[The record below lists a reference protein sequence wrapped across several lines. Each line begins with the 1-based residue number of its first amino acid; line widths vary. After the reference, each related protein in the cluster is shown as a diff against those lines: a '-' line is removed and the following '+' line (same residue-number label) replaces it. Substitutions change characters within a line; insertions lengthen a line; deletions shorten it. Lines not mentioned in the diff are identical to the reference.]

1 MQIEKHRVTEPGYR
15 LSIWLVVFFLGLCRI
30 PSLHADT
37 MTIGGTVTQSTQ
49 DGTGPAANNPG
60 LNDIKDGEAYSVSLS
75 FNGSIAAPGTYDLTG
90 STLSFSVVSAGA
102 VENQFDSVSLTVTQ
116 FGVFDQLSLF
126 ACLATGSGC
135 NQGNELDLS
144 FMIRAS
150 DLNSGNVTALG
161 VVNLLPLDLL
171 QDDGVTDIQGSI
183 ASYSYTPPGTTIPTP
198 EPASILLAASVFAA
212 LSLRLR
218 K

>member
-49 DGTGPAANNPG
+49 DGTGPAVNNSG

-75 FNGSIAAPGTYDLTG
+75 LTVDRR
-90 STLSFSVVSAGA
+90 SRYLRSDRVHSHSVVGGRRRIP
-102 VENQFDSVSLTVTQ
+102 DSVGLTVTQ

-126 ACLATGSGC
+126 ARLATGSGC
-135 NQGNELDLS
+135 N
-144 FMIRAS
+144 
-150 DLNSGNVTALG
+150 
-161 VVNLLPLDLL
+161 
-171 QDDGVTDIQGSI
+171 
-183 ASYSYTPPGTTIPTP
+183 
-198 EPASILLAASVFAA
+198 
-212 LSLRLR
+212 
-218 K
+218 